1 LVSDYLPLYHKG
13 WLNSEPFFLRSFVTE
28 GVMKDEGPGRKPIRD
43 RAGVYHYRRRVPDDI
58 RRILRAL
65 DEASPSGLKQ
75 DKREEK
81 KRLGRDSNLA
91 QQQWEKHHLAV
102 EAKWAQ
108 LRKGQVRGLT
118 IVQREALAGD
128 IYRRWIKGW
137 PPEYFHAGLSAG
149 FALMTMEELDGEIP
163 RQLIKKDGRTD
174 DEILEALHG
183 SHVDAVLAARG
194 LVIPEGSRAML
205 MIAAHRAAKHACRVV
220 MTRAQGDLRDDPD
233 ADRYPAWPDPETTT
247 LAGLY
252 KHWVKM
258 NRPAEQTKRDYLSS
272 INKLVASVGFDDV
285 TRLSS
290 KDIQA
295 WCANLRT
302 QRNVGGIRIRDGYLA
317 AVRSILNCA
326 VDADFIKVNPAASVK
341 IRVEKPEEELR
352 EKDLQNPE
360 IFAILRAT
368 LLPQR
373 QDVSE
378 DVRATRRWVP
388 WLCAYTGARVAE
400 MTRLES
406 RHIIREE
413 GIDGIHIER
422 SKTGRMRKV
431 PLHKHLD
438 DQGFLDFVAS
448 RRGRPL
454 FFSKEKL
461 ADGRKMTIHKTRA
474 EGLAEWIGTLDGM
487 KDANVAPSHGWRHR
501 FRTECRRIFMD
512 REVRNYLQGH
522 AIENVGEGYGHVPLD
537 VSAPW
542 IEMFPKFDVT
552 GDELVIHRKFDLS
565 LLTQAGAR
573 MAELR
578 ERLLAEKIAEAAA
591 A

>member
-1 LVSDYLPLYHKG
+1 
-13 WLNSEPFFLRSFVTE
+13 
-28 GVMKDEGPGRKPIRD
+28 MKDVVRGTTPTKD
-43 RAGVYHYRRRVPDDI
+43 RTGVYHYRRRVPDDV
-58 RRILRAL
+58 RRILREL
-65 DEASPSGLKQ
+65 DAENPSLVKR

-81 KRLGRDSNLA
+81 KRLGRDKDFAEQEWAKFNRS
-91 QQQWEKHHLAV
+91 V

-108 LRKGQVRGLT
+108 LRKGKLAGLS

-137 PPEYFHAGLSAG
+137 PPEYWHAGVSAG
-149 FALMTMEELDGEIP
+149 FALMTMEELDGELP
-163 RQLIKKDGRTD
+163 RQLVKKDGRTD

-183 SHVDAVLAARG
+183 SHVDAVLAERG
-194 LVIPEGSRAML
+194 LVVPEASRAGL
-205 MIAAHRAAKHACRVV
+205 MIAAQRAAKHACRIV
-220 MTRAQGDLRDDPD
+220 MKRAQGDLRDDPD

-252 KHWVKM
+252 EHWVRM
-258 NRPAEQTKRDYLSS
+258 NKPAEQTKRDYLSS
-272 INKLVASVGFDDV
+272 IKNLVASVGFDDV
-285 TRLSS
+285 TRLKS
-290 KDIQA
+290 KDIQI
-295 WCANLRT
+295 WCTNLRK
-302 QRNVGGIRIRDGYLA
+302 QRKIEGIRIRDGYLA
-317 AVRSILNCA
+317 AVKAVLNCA
-326 VDADFIKVNPAASVK
+326 LHAQLIEVNPAASVK
-341 IRVEKPEEELR
+341 VHVKRSDDEGR
-352 EKDLQNPE
+352 EKDLQNSE

-368 LLPQR
+368 RLPPDR
-373 QDVSE
+373 EVSE
-378 DVRATRRWVP
+378 DVRAARRWVP
-388 WLCAYTGARVAE
+388 WLCAYTGARVGE

-406 RHIIREE
+406 RHIICEE

-431 PLHKHLD
+431 PIHQDLK
-438 DQGFLDFVAS
+438 DQGFLDFVDS

-454 FFSKEKL
+454 FFGKEKL
-461 ADGRKMTIHKTRA
+461 AEGRKMTIHKTRA
-474 EGLAEWIGTLDGM
+474 EGLAEWIGTLEGM
-487 KDANVAPSHGWRHR
+487 KDRNVAPSHGWRHR

-542 IEMFPKFDVT
+542 IEMFPTFDVS
-552 GDELVIHRKFDLS
+552 GDKLLIHRKFDLS
-565 LLTQAGAR
+565 LLTQAAAR

-578 ERLLAEKIAEAAA
+578 DRTLAEKAAQAAA